1 MNRVEI
7 INKVSA
13 KAGDIDQIVGHVLS
27 TFDQD
32 NTYCEVL
39 FIDKS
44 EIAKLNKDH
53 RQIDK
58 PTDVLSFP
66 QIVVPSAKIRLLG
79 SVVICPEVV
88 EEKEESIEEVLK
100 HGLLH
105 LLSYDHESDEAG
117 WGEAESK
124 INKKC

>member
-1 MNRVEI
+1 MNKVEI